1 MYNGHVSGRVVRTA
15 GSKLPYKVAMLPA
28 VLPGTE
34 RRFATMRE
42 AEEFIRRST
51 PVPAPALSDLYD
63 RAPGE
68 S

>member
-1 MYNGHVSGRVVRTA
+1 MYNGHISGRVVRTT
-15 GSKLPYKVAMLPA
+15 GGTLPYKVVMLPA
-28 VLPGTE
+28 AFPGTE
-34 RRFATMRE
+34 PRFATMRE

-51 PVPAPALSDLYD
+51 PAPARALSDLYD

>member
-1 MYNGHVSGRVVRTA
+1 MYSGYVSGRVVRTA
-15 GSKLPYKVAMLPA
+15 ASRLPYKVVMFPA
-28 VLPGTE
+28 VFPGTE

-51 PVPAPALSDLYD
+51 PVPARALSDLYD
-63 RAPGE
+63 RAAGE